1 MVCRWYVVGC
11 CQLVS
16 QFLISHFF
24 SAFASLVDQLQE
36 EVAIAV
42 YWVSDGID
50 RCRVGFLPRHFIKH
64 RDQFDGQLAQV
75 VRMYADSDNRYERQ
89 LSYRNK
95 GMCVCTIISTVGYNA
110 VDNNN
115 NN

>member
-1 MVCRWYVVGC
+1 M
-11 CQLVS
+11 
-16 QFLISHFF
+16 
-24 SAFASLVDQLQE
+24 LVDQLQE
-36 EVAIAV
+36 EVGIAV
-42 YWVSDGID
+42 YWVSNRID
-50 RCRVGFLPRHFIKH
+50 RCCVGFLLRHFIKH
-64 RDQFDGQLAQV
+64 RDEFDGQLAQV
-75 VRMYADSDNRYERQ
+75 VQMYADSKNRYKQQ